1 MVQKDK
7 QHDRPD
13 DKPGRG
19 PKPVTITVNGQ
30 QVEMP
35 KGQTTGVEV
44 KRVAIAQR
52 VAIEPDFSLFL
63 RGKDGLDP
71 VRDDEVVEVKKGDE
85 FSAVAPDDV
94 S

>member
-1 MVQKDK
+1 MQTDK
-7 QHDRPD
+7 QYDRPD

-19 PKPVTITVNGQ
+19 PKPVAITVNGQ

-35 KGQTTGVEV
+35 KGQTTGAEV
-44 KRVAIAQR
+44 KREAIAQG

-63 RGKDGLDP
+63 RGKDGLEP
-71 VRDDEVVEVKKGDE
+71 VRDGETVKLKKGVE
-85 FSAVAPDDV
+85 FVAVAADDV